1 MTSVQLS
8 KAAAG
13 EFGISGHAG
22 CGHVNSHCG
31 FVQDDSGGL
40 AAVLLILQ
48 RATGLDLTIKSV
60 VPSVGRDGGF
70 EVKLVSGGTAFAPAR
85 RGVTPFEA
93 ELSQRAVGLS
103 AVTTQADAMKAFG
116 RMLGQGAMEAPVA
129 LQTAIANAAIDSF
142 ARNYPQFLTG
152 EEGVPGNIGR
162 QLAGVIDVD
171 GVPVSIMAVVNATAG
186 GLGPDEDVEGNVN
199 LGGKAQMMSR
209 LGLDQLPTILVE
221 GKVCAEPISSTI
233 DVPTFV
239 TRAYKGDDNV
249 TVSECLVAAATAL
262 GYPIV
267 YPRELLARKAG
278 AMKKLTQAMGSQLQE
293 LGAALSQAVTSAQK
307 VRLAGEINRFA
318 SEDLG
323 GVTFMSD
330 DIHEVMGGVGAIP
343 GTTGCLSLFVPA
355 EELER
360 TVYPTLTL
368 EDVNRFADVILAAV
382 GQLALRRE
390 DAWKEVIAAG
400 ARASGHSLAV

>member
-1 MTSVQLS
+1 M
-8 KAAAG
+8 
-13 EFGISGHAG
+13 
-22 CGHVNSHCG
+22 
-31 FVQDDSGGL
+31 
-40 AAVLLILQ
+40 
-48 RATGLDLTIKSV
+48 
-60 VPSVGRDGGF
+60 
-70 EVKLVSGGTAFAPAR
+70 
-85 RGVTPFEA
+85 
-93 ELSQRAVGLS
+93 
-103 AVTTQADAMKAFG
+103 
-116 RMLGQGAMEAPVA
+116 
-129 LQTAIANAAIDSF
+129 
-142 ARNYPQFLTG
+142 
-152 EEGVPGNIGR
+152 
-162 QLAGVIDVD
+162 
-171 GVPVSIMAVVNATAG
+171 
-186 GLGPDEDVEGNVN
+186 
-199 LGGKAQMMSR
+199 
-209 LGLDQLPTILVE
+209 
-221 GKVCAEPISSTI
+221 
-233 DVPTFV
+233 
-239 TRAYKGDDNV
+239 
-249 TVSECLVAAATAL
+249 SECLVEAATAL